1 MTGPLLIDSNGA
13 SATIFHKVE
22 DDKYVIQNVH
32 DDAAPRALVKAM
44 NEAGLDGKNDGMRL
58 ERVIPQHVLD
68 RAFSEGWFN
77 DKAAWKRWANGEEG
91 RLYGV
96 EYNGKVNKL

>member
-1 MTGPLLIDSNGA
+1 MTAPLLIDSDGT
-13 SATIFHKVE
+13 SATIFHKLE

-32 DDAAPRALVKAM
+32 DDSAPRALLKAL
-44 NEAGLDGKNDGMRL
+44 NEADLNRRKDGLRM

-77 DKAAWKRWANGEEG
+77 DKAAWKRWANSEEG

-96 EYNGKVNKL
+96 EYNGKVNAL